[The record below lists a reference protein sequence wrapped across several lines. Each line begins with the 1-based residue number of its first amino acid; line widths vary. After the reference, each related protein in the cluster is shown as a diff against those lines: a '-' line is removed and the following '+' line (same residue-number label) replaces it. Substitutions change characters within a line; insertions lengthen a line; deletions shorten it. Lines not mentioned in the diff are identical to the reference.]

1 MKKVKYDRDTDIL
14 MIELTDKEIDYAEE
28 DGSFITHFSKND
40 EPVLLEIQDGKEFIL
55 KVFTSM
61 IKEQEAVIS

>member
-1 MKKVKYDRDTDIL
+1 MKKVKYDKDTDIL
-14 MIELTDKEIDYAEE
+14 TIELADKEIDYAEE
-28 DGSFITHFSKND
+28 DGSFITHFSRND